1 MKTYLLSQLTHVLSS
16 LPSPNEKIIKEINQ
30 ILFSF
35 VWGSARNP
43 LQRKRLCQSLESN
56 GLEMIDLR
64 SYLNS
69 LKLSWI
75 RRFVSG
81 KNRTWHLIA
90 PEMLRS
96 NFVWNYG
103 VTSLKVVMK
112 ELNNPFW
119 KDVISAWITF
129 SNAFEIPESMIIHE
143 NIFNSEFTKF
153 KVNRYSRWV
162 RSGVRF
168 IGDLFEGN
176 RLMTWERFKQ
186 AYKIQCNYLE
196 YMGLVLSL
204 PKQLQKNQ
212 PAGWCQER
220 PVIAARISFLLADT
234 TYTKFFVKTVVNQN
248 SKFEN
253 DIARIESKWIRDI
266 NSFEHLSAL
275 AVKRSTVATK
285 YIAFQYKLVM
295 RILTTNTFLFSIG
308 RREDDKCT
316 FCGIQSESLPHLFL
330 TCEHVRIF
338 WNNVKQHL
346 AENGIGELTDQQKI
360 FGSMSIK

>member
-1 MKTYLLSQLTHVLSS
+1 MLRYKDKISAQCKKLVLYHVENGGPAFRCHSKFACAAITFRVIVITGKIYNTIDFTLGGFHGHANFGNQCHQVQSIWDVEKQKFVINWENHNCEDLFVVTTYTCLVLAPISKRKK
-16 LPSPNEKIIKEINQ
+16 NIKEINQ

-69 LKLSWI
+69 LKLNWI

-103 VTSLKVVMK
+103 VASLKVVMK

-186 AYKIQCNYLE
+186 AYKIPCNYLE

-212 PAGWCQER
+212 PRVVGRGRNAQ
-220 PVIAARISFLLADT
+220 
-234 TYTKFFVKTVVNQN
+234 KTCR
-248 SKFEN
+248 SAFE
-253 DIARIESKWIRDI
+253 
-266 NSFEHLSAL
+266 
-275 AVKRSTVATK
+275 
-285 YIAFQYKLVM
+285 
-295 RILTTNTFLFSIG
+295 
-308 RREDDKCT
+308 C
-316 FCGIQSESLPHLFL
+316 
-330 TCEHVRIF
+330 
-338 WNNVKQHL
+338 
-346 AENGIGELTDQQKI
+346 
-360 FGSMSIK
+360 